1 MKKRFVLGF
10 TLIEVMISV
19 ALFSIIILFL
29 YQTIDMNQKSNSFYE
44 EKLTTY
50 KNQDDLKFIMYEDI
64 FGNTENNASILFKN
78 DKNNNTILRLQTS
91 NTFHNPFFNNVTY
104 FLGKEGEL
112 FRVES
117 KDYFNTENLYDV
129 LKNSYID
136 IVFSGVEKFR
146 VIKKEKENKFAVY
159 IRFKN
164 GEKLFLTL
172 SNPRG

>member
-1 MKKRFVLGF
+1 
-10 TLIEVMISV
+10 
-19 ALFSIIILFL
+19 
-29 YQTIDMNQKSNSFYE
+29 
-44 EKLTTY
+44 
-50 KNQDDLKFIMYEDI
+50 MYEDI
-64 FGNTENNASILFKN
+64 LGNTESNASILFKN

-136 IVFSGVEKFR
+136 IIFSGVEKFR
-146 VIKKEKENKFAVY
+146 VVKKEKENKFAVY